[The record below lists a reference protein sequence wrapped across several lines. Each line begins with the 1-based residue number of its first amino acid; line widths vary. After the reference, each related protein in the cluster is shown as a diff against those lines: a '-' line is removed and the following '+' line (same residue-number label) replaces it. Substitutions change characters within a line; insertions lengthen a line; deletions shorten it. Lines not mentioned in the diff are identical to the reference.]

1 LTLRNINKLAT
12 VLPVM
17 ATLLNHSSSDGKYIE
32 MPMRSEK
39 ALREAALNI
48 AQYLPDD
55 DDAPKICELAL
66 QAVRWRDRGEPL
78 DAVPGPKLVVD

>member
-1 LTLRNINKLAT
+1 MGML
-12 VLPVM
+12 
-17 ATLLNHSSSDGKYIE
+17 E
-32 MPMRSEK
+32 MPKRSEK

-66 QAVRWRDRGEPL
+66 QIKEWRDRSEPL
-78 DAVPGPKLVVD
+78 DAVPGPKLVAD